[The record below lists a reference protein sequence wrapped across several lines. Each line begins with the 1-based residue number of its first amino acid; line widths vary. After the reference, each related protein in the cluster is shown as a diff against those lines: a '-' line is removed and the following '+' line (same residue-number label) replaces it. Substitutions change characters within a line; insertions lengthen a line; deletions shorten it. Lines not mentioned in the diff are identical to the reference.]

1 MKSKNGASRKASR
14 GSPQS
19 RAATS
24 HPLTTYFSEIARYP
38 LLSKPEEDRL
48 AREYRRTG
56 DPKAAQ
62 KLITGNLRF
71 VVKIC
76 KEYQSSGLAMP
87 DLVQEG
93 NLGLMRAIEKFDPE
107 KNVRLTSYAV
117 WWIRAYIR
125 EYIIRSWSLVRLG
138 TTQAQRKLF
147 FCLSRTKRELE
158 ESEGELG
165 ARPSAE
171 RIAEALRVRPADV
184 LEMEGRLTGRD
195 QSLDAPVGENGGT
208 SRVDFVVS
216 DDGSP
221 HERLMAKEE
230 EQFVSSRVKM
240 ALAALDERQRLLIKE
255 RAMSDKATT
264 LSVLGRRLGLSAER
278 ARQLEA
284 QAKAKLR
291 DLLEPVDAYVG
302 MCA

>member
-1 MKSKNGASRKASR
+1 MTSTNGASRKASR

-19 RAATS
+19 RAAAS

-38 LLSKPEEDRL
+38 LLSKEEEGRL
-48 AREYRRTG
+48 ARAYRRTG
-56 DPKAAQ
+56 DPKAASA
-62 KLITGNLRF
+62 LITGNLRF
-71 VVKIC
+71 VAKIC

-93 NLGLMRAIEKFDPE
+93 NLGLMKAIEKFDPD
-107 KNVRLTSYAV
+107 KGVRLTSYAV
-117 WWIRAYIR
+117 WWIRAYVR
-125 EYIIRSWSLVRLG
+125 EHIIRSWSLVRLG

-158 ESEGELG
+158 ESEGEPG
-165 ARPSAE
+165 KRPSTE

-195 QSLDAPVGENGGT
+195 QSLDAPVGESGRIN
-208 SRVDFVVS
+208 RVDFVVS
-216 DDGSP
+216 DDRSP
-221 HERLMAKEE
+221 HEKLMAKEQ
-230 EQFVSSRVKM
+230 EQLVRSQVAI
-240 ALAALDERQRLLIKE
+240 ALASLDDRQRLLIKE

-264 LSVLGRRLGLSAER
+264 LSVLGRRLGLSSER

-284 QAKAKLR
+284 QAKTKLR
-291 DLLEPVDAYVG
+291 DLLEPVDAYVR